1 MDIQVG
7 ISKVVSDLPPIKSAL
22 LNWVPPP
29 GYDLEDPNA
38 QHDWVA
44 KVQVEKGCF
53 WEDGF
58 PLQSISAKQEGI
70 YTFSWKWQKNTSKCG
85 FQVYPCVIYIY
96 MSYTYDIDHTFPE
109 INSSHLKMDSWN
121 TIISF
126 WDGLFSGCHLSF
138 RGCNILVLPSL
149 PNIWQEGFWMTCLG
163 WLWKTSDLWYFGDA
177 KFSNE
182 IRFGCWSLLSSLA
195 KVELEVLQGSLNEVA
210 LDV

>member
-1 MDIQVG
+1 MFLGGWVSSSKYQCKTRGDIYLFLKMAKKHLKMRVPG
-7 ISKVVSDLPPIKSAL
+7 IPMR
-22 LNWVPPP
+22 
-29 GYDLEDPNA
+29 
-38 QHDWVA
+38 H
-44 KVQVEKGCF
+44 
-53 WEDGF
+53 
-58 PLQSISAKQEGI
+58 
-70 YTFSWKWQKNTSKCG
+70 
-85 FQVYPCVIYIY
+85 IYIY